1 MIQRIYETVVYAEDV
16 QAAVS
21 FYADALGLRL
31 VEDPDVELGASFR
44 LRDGGMLLVFNPHLA
59 SQPGRRLPS
68 HGTAGAAHVAFSVG
82 PGSLDD
88 WAKRLVAHGVEIEQ
102 VVVWDGGGRSLYFRD
117 PAGNSVELVDGDIWP
132 A

>member
-16 QAAVS
+16 QAAAS

-31 VEDPDVELGASFR
+31 VEDANVELGASFR
-44 LRDGGMLLVFNPHLA
+44 LRDGGMLLVFDPRLA
-59 SQPGRRLPS
+59 SQPGRRVPS
-68 HGTAGAAHVAFSVG
+68 HGTKGAAHVAFSVDL
-82 PGSLDD
+82 GSLDD
-88 WAKRLVAHGVEIEQ
+88 WAEGLAAHGIEIEQ
-102 VVVWDGGGRSLYFRD
+102 AVEWDGGGRSLYFRD